1 MTNRVNPSRPLR
13 ARCIHPS
20 ANYWFRRARRLA
32 NGIWSGESTPHSFN
46 LIFSSPSAAL
56 PLPQF
61 PHLAS
66 LARPRRGGGVRSNA
80 LDSKSSVPSR
90 VPWVRIPPSPPLS
103 LLLQRLPRNHHSQVE
118 KNARFRGVLRDA
130 GRPKRIAETGIRAST
145 RHRWRVFSVGEFGG
159 SLSPS
164 IRASVFTEAHDQ
176 RARGEA

>member
-46 LIFSSPSAAL
+46 LRFSGPWAAL

-90 VPWVRIPPSPPLS
+90 VPWVRIPPSPPL
-103 LLLQRLPRNHHSQVE
+103 RLPERRLSVHSPVVIQ
-118 KNARFRGVLRDA
+118 KNTRFRGVLRDA
-130 GRPKRIAETGIRAST
+130 DRPKRTAETRIRASM
-145 RHRWRVFSVGEFGG
+145 RHRWTVFSVGEFGG

-176 RARGEA
+176 RASGEA